1 MSDASARR
9 PATVSVRAG
18 RHPDPSTGAIAEPI
32 TLSTT
37 FLREPDGTYA
47 SGYMYSRERS
57 PNRTALE
64 TALAALDGGVDAAAF
79 ASGLAATSA
88 VLQSLGPGDHVIC
101 PREVYY
107 GTKKLLAQVF
117 ARWGLEHT
125 IVDTT
130 DLDAVRAAV
139 RPSTRLL
146 WAETPSNPTVS
157 VTDISG
163 MATIAHAAGALFVVD
178 NTWGTPFGQR
188 VFDLGADMAMYSAT
202 KYHGGHSD
210 VLSGALVTRAIGETW
225 ERIRMVQATM
235 GAVPSAFDA
244 WLVHRG
250 IASMECRVQRHATNA
265 AFVAH
270 GLVGAPRVAAVHY
283 PGLPHHP
290 GHAIARRQMHHFG
303 GMLSIQV
310 EGGAAEALAVTGR
323 VRLFTRATSLGGVE
337 SLIEHRHSIEG
348 PDTPTPPNLLR
359 LSIGLEDPQDLL
371 DDLRLAIAG

>member
-1 MSDASARR
+1 MADLTSAR
-9 PATVSVRAG
+9 PATLAVRAG
-18 RHPDPSTGAIAEPI
+18 RHPDPTTGAIAEPI

-37 FLREPDGTYA
+37 FLREPDGSYR
-47 SGYMYSRERS
+47 SGYIYSREKA
-57 PNRTALE
+57 PNRAALE
-64 TALAALDGGVDAAAF
+64 SALATLDGGAEAAAF
-79 ASGLAATSA
+79 ASGLSATTA
-88 VLQSLGPGDHVIC
+88 VLQALRPGDHVIC

-107 GTKKLLAQVF
+107 GTKKLLTQVF
-117 ARWGLEHT
+117 APWGLEHT

-130 DLDAVRAAV
+130 RLDDVRAAI
-139 RPSTRLL
+139 RPTTRLI

-157 VTDISG
+157 ITDITALAELARG
-163 MATIAHAAGALFVVD
+163 AGAMLAVD

-188 VFDLGADMAMYSAT
+188 VFELGADLAMYSTT

-210 VLSGALVTRAIGETW
+210 VLSGALVVREVSAFW
-225 ERIRMVQATM
+225 ERVRMLQATM

-250 IASMECRVQRHATNA
+250 IASMECRVQRHCANA
-265 AFVAH
+265 EFVAQ
-270 GLVGAPRVAAVHY
+270 GLQGHARVEVVHY
-283 PGLPHHP
+283 PALARHP
-290 GHAIARRQMHHFG
+290 GHAVARKQMRLFG

-310 EGGAAEALAVTGR
+310 KGGATEALAVTGR

-348 PDTPTPPNLLR
+348 PESPTPPNLLR

-371 DDLRLAIAG
+371 DDLREALQ